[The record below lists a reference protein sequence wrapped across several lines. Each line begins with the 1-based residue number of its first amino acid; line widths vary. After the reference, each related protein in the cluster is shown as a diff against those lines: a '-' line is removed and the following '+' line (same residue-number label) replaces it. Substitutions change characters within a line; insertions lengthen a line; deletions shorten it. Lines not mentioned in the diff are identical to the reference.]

1 MNAVAVDGRF
11 SSMLSRAALL
21 RLKSKAFRSGA
32 WFRVLKSAERA
43 LVDAT
48 IRVIDQVRSSV
59 LANAL
64 LSVVGKLLDASKS
77 RVEIA
82 VKEFG
87 QPYARKL
94 SSLAQ
99 KWGNKSARRWMFDP
113 SFARYIAVMHINSHG
128 ISLHV
133 YRNKLSGTVEA
144 C

>member
-1 MNAVAVDGRF
+1 MNADAVDGRF

-82 VKEFG
+82 VREFG
-87 QPYARKL
+87 QPYARRL

-99 KWGNKSARRWMFDP
+99 LNEPAG
-113 SFARYIAVMHINSHG
+113 
-128 ISLHV
+128 SLMMTRSPPPKII
-133 YRNKLSGTVEA
+133 RNKASSHFA
-144 C
+144 